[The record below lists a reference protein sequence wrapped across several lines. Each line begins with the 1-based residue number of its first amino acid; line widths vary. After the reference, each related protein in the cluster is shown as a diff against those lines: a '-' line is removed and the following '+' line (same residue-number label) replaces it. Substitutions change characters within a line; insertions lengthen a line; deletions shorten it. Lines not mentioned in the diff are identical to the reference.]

1 MIGRGN
7 PKLLFDHFQCDLQSN
22 SRQDIA
28 IISSANCDYK
38 ASVTSSYHL
47 SQCDKFAKFEA
58 FFDFNAKTELK
69 IARGPCLGCTK
80 STKLVCDKTTIASCI
95 YNPSPSVIAGKDD
108 GQNIAKNTK
117 LFHKKFCTPRS
128 NTNKS

>member
-1 MIGRGN
+1 MGIQSCSLITFNVTSNQTRGKTSQLYLA
-7 PKLLFDHFQCDLQSN
+7 PT
-22 SRQDIA
+22 A
-28 IISSANCDYK
+28 CDYK

-47 SQCDKFAKFEA
+47 NQYDKLVKFEA
-58 FFDFNAKTELK
+58 FFDFSGTTELK

-108 GQNIAKNTK
+108 GQTIAKKTK
-117 LFHKKFCTPRS
+117 HFDKKFCTP
-128 NTNKS
+128 